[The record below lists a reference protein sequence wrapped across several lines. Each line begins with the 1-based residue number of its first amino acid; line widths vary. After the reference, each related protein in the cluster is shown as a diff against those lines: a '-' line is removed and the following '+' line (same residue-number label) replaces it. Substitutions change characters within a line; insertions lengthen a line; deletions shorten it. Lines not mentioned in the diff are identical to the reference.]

1 YVLGCSLF
9 FVENPPGRG
18 TGPTYPPGRAL
29 RACMPQAAVKR
40 PGSPRECRDGRS
52 LLNACRRAA
61 AAARRRACS
70 GASAPPRRAC
80 FSQEVSAGGRDG
92 RGNVRGQERAALR
105 SRRCDFFGR
114 QAFHRPVPGAWSLR
128 GRFVFQPRASVL
140 A

>member
-1 YVLGCSLF
+1 VLRTLRGRTIGM
-9 FVENPPGRG
+9 PGRSV
-18 TGPTYPPGRAL
+18 PAQ
-29 RACMPQAAVKR
+29 CMPA
-40 PGSPRECRDGRS
+40 GSRGGAPPRVLWRQC
-52 LLNACRRAA
+52 AA
-61 AAARRRACS
+61 AA
-70 GASAPPRRAC
+70 GLLLT
-80 FSQEVSAGGRDG
+80 VSAGGRDG

>member
-1 YVLGCSLF
+1 EARL
-9 FVENPPGRG
+9 PRPRPAPGLLWLAPSATAG
-18 TGPTYPPGRAL
+18 LHASSSGEASWL
-29 RACMPQAAVKR
+29 
-40 PGSPRECRDGRS
+40 ECRDGRS

>member
-1 YVLGCSLF
+1 RRDRDVFQAGKRRRACRGRGRHLGCSGWPL
-9 FVENPPGRG
+9 PRRRG
-18 TGPTYPPGRAL
+18 
-29 RACMPQAAVKR
+29 
-40 PGSPRECRDGRS
+40 ECRDGRS